1 MSVPEG
7 KMRLELTREE
17 VWLLH
22 AAITGM
28 MYGTGASQ
36 GLLSVC
42 RPSVAKMQRY
52 LEATDGSR
60 PAWPLPPDTQA

>member
-7 KMRLELTREE
+7 KMRLELSRDE

-22 AAITGM
+22 AAVTGM

-42 RPSVAKMQRY
+42 RPAIAKMQTY
-52 LEATDGSR
+52 LEATDGSK
-60 PAWPLPPDTQA
+60 PAWPLPPHPKA